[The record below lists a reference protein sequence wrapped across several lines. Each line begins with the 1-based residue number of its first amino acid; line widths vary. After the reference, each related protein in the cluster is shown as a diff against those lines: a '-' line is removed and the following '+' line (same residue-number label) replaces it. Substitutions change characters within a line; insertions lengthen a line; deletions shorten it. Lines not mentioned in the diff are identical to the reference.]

1 MLSQTAEYA
10 LRAAVYLASVAPE
23 VKTAVAISEVV
34 KIPVPYLS
42 KVLQNLAK
50 GRIVASQRGLHGGFS
65 LARPAEEISVLDV
78 VNCVDNLDRPSHC
91 PLGIP
96 DHIGL
101 CPLHRRLDEAISE
114 LQSSLGKTTLAEM
127 LEPTAEGIVP
137 LIGRQ
142 QKVLRKR
149 SVRPAAA

>member
-42 KVLQNLAK
+42 KVLRNLAK
-50 GRIVASQRGLHGGFS
+50 GRIVASQRGLHGGFT
-65 LARPAEEISVLDV
+65 LAKPAEEISVLDV
-78 VNCVDNLDRPSHC
+78 VNCVDNLNRPSHC

-101 CPLHRRLDEAISE
+101 CPLHRRLDDAISE
-114 LQSSLGKTTLAEM
+114 LQSSLGRTTLAEM

-137 LIGRQ
+137 LIGK
-142 QKVLRKR
+142 QKSLRKR
-149 SVRPAAA
+149 STRPLAV

>member
-23 VKTAVAISEVV
+23 VKTAVAISDVV

-50 GRIVASQRGLHGGFS
+50 GRIVASQRGLHGGFA
-65 LARPAEEISVLDV
+65 LAKPAEEISVLDV
-78 VNCVDNLDRPSHC
+78 VNCVDSLERPTHC

-101 CPLHRRLDEAISE
+101 CPLHRRLYEAISE
-114 LQSSLGKTTLAEM
+114 LQASLGRTTLAEM

-137 LIGRQ
+137 LIGK
-142 QKVLRKR
+142 QKIVRKR
-149 SVRPAAA
+149 STRPLAV

>member
-10 LRAAVYLASVAPE
+10 LRAAVYLASVSPE

-50 GRIVASQRGLHGGFS
+50 GGIVASQRGLHGGFS
-65 LARPAEEISVLDV
+65 LARQTSEISVLDV
-78 VNCVDNLDRPSHC
+78 VNCVDNLRRPANC

-96 DHIGL
+96 EHTGL
-101 CPLHRRLDEAISE
+101 CPLHRRLDDAISQ
-114 LQSSLGKTTLAEM
+114 LQRSLGQTTLAAM
-127 LEPTAEGIVP
+127 LEPAADGIIP
-137 LIGRQ
+137 LLGK
-142 QKVLRKR
+142 QKTVRKR
-149 SVRPAAA
+149 SARPLAV

>member
-10 LRAAVYLASVAPE
+10 LRAAIYLASVTPE
-23 VKTAVAISEVV
+23 VKTASAISEVV

-42 KVLQNLAK
+42 KVLQNLAR

-65 LARPAEEISVLDV
+65 LARPADEISVLDV
-78 VNCVDNLDRPSHC
+78 VNCVDNLNRPSHC

-96 DHIGL
+96 EHIGL

-114 LQSSLGKTTLAEM
+114 LQKSLGQTTLQEM

-137 LIGRQ
+137 LIGK
-142 QKVLRKR
+142 QKIVRKR
-149 SVRPAAA
+149 SNRPLAV

>member
-23 VKTAVAISEVV
+23 VKTAVAISDVV

-50 GRIVASQRGLHGGFS
+50 GRIVASQRGLHGGFA
-65 LARPAEEISVLDV
+65 LARPATEISVLDV
-78 VNCVDNLDRPSHC
+78 VNCVDNLSRPAHC

-101 CPLHRRLDEAISE
+101 CPLHRRLDDAISD
-114 LQSSLGKTTLAEM
+114 LQRSLGQTTLQEM
-127 LEPTAEGIVP
+127 LEPNSDGIVP
-137 LIGRQ
+137 LIGK
-142 QKVLRKR
+142 QKIVRKR
-149 SVRPAAA
+149 SSRPIAV

>member
-23 VKTAVAISEVV
+23 VKTAVAISDVV

-65 LARPAEEISVLDV
+65 LARPTHEISVLDV
-78 VNCVDNLDRPSHC
+78 VNCVDNLRRPSHC

-96 DHIGL
+96 DHTGL
-101 CPLHRRLDEAISE
+101 CPLHRRLDEAIAE
-114 LQSSLGKTTLAEM
+114 LQRSLGETTLAEM
-127 LEPTAEGIVP
+127 LEPTPDGIIP
-137 LIGRQ
+137 LMGK
-142 QKVLRKR
+142 QKTVRKR
-149 SVRPAAA
+149 SSRPLAV